1 MKWDTDADKAIQ
13 KVPFFVRKRVRSRV
27 AETARA
33 AGRNRVTMAD
43 VDITRERFLKK
54 MDREVKGYQI
64 DACFGAGGCPN
75 RITGQNL
82 PEKIET
88 ILKSADIS
96 GFLRKQVGENLKF
109 HHEFRITVS
118 DCPNACSQPQIKDIG
133 IIGAQVPMVTEND
146 CIRCNACVEACKEN
160 AVAMTAAAEKPE
172 IDIELCVKCGQCA
185 RACPTGTI
193 DTDKTGYR
201 ILLGGK
207 LGRHPRLARE
217 LPGIYS
223 ETEVLDV
230 VRRCIDAF
238 KANSR
243 NGERFGELLARNKIS
258 RDEILMTSAR
268 DRNDNM
274 DSKER

>member
-43 VDITRERFLKK
+43 VEFTREQFLKK

-75 RITGQNL
+75 QITGQNL
-82 PEKIET
+82 LEKIEA

-96 GFLRKQVGENLKF
+96 GFLQNQVGENLKF
-109 HHEFRITVS
+109 HYEFRITVS

-133 IIGAQVPMVTEND
+133 IIGAQVPMVTENE
-146 CIRCNACVEACKEN
+146 CIRCNACMEVCKEN
-160 AVAMTAAAEKPE
+160 AVALMTAAEKPE
-172 IDIELCVKCGQCA
+172 LDFSRCVTCGQCA

-193 DTDKTGYR
+193 DTCRTGFR
-201 ILLGGK
+201 VLVGGK

-230 VRRCIDAF
+230 VRRCIDAY

-243 NGERFGELLARNKIS
+243 NGERFGKLLARNKIS

-268 DRNDNM
+268 DRNDYM